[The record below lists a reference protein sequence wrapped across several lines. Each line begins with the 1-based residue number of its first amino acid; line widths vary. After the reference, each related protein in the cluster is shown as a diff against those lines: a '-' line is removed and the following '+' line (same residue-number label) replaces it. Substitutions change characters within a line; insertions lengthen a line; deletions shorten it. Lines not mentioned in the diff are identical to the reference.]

1 MPYTNIPRRLWPKM
15 ERCTKRVGAD
25 GNDKAASIAICYTS
39 IMSKRKEAAHRRMA
53 SGITS
58 TKAPKYDARAGQV
71 IAGNLARGGDGKFTR
86 ADGSAASGR
95 EVVTALTK
103 KPKAGK
109 RGAAKVTDAQVD
121 ATAQKVGLQ
130 AGDAKTLASFAKGG
144 QMDDATASRLEKAGM
159 VERGKDG
166 ALRFTGAGRS
176 ATRALQRGDERGA
189 ADAVSRA
196 RDTQSKR
203 EEAQAKREQA
213 AAVRA
218 ERATQRAGTRQ
229 SRENTRAN
237 ADAKRNNEE
246 KAKVVNRLEE
256 IETLANQRGD
266 TMTPLQRTQ
275 SINRLEELATRL
287 EKAGGDE
294 ATAKRIETL
303 RRQLTGEDAPVEPP
317 ANVTP
322 IKEVKASSSSFEVF
336 KAGDAYRWLAV
347 TTNAYK
353 DGDGEIVSTEALE
366 ADAERMSESGEF
378 GPLRWWHVGRVE
390 YPRPLDWTSA
400 KAGKGI
406 DIGTADYAAVLG
418 RMRIEGGTIAKEYA
432 EAVMQNPQDYQLSIG
447 FAHPISEPA
456 AGVFKQIRTFERSL
470 LPRGKAANPFTSI
483 QIQQESDMASMQ
495 EKVKSLADRFFG
507 GDVAKAEAL
516 ASEVI
521 AQSKEI
527 EGAGVAFKAE
537 GETAKAEESKATEVK
552 AEEVKADA
560 EMDMAEGETPE
571 ADDTGDGA
579 PFVGDMTPD
588 EFAQLIAGA
597 IAKAIA
603 PLMGQMNEATAA
615 AQAVQKEL
623 STTKE
628 ASGKAIVALDQ
639 RVKELEGDAPGAK
652 GFRASQAKETLKE
665 SPPAQPASE
674 DDIARLASWLVQPA
688 QAA

>member
-1 MPYTNIPRRLWPKM
+1 
-15 ERCTKRVGAD
+15 
-25 GNDKAASIAICYTS
+25 
-39 IMSKRKEAAHRRMA
+39 
-53 SGITS
+53 
-58 TKAPKYDARAGQV
+58 
-71 IAGNLARGGDGKFTR
+71 
-86 ADGSAASGR
+86 
-95 EVVTALTK
+95 
-103 KPKAGK
+103 
-109 RGAAKVTDAQVD
+109 
-121 ATAQKVGLQ
+121 
-130 AGDAKTLASFAKGG
+130 
-144 QMDDATASRLEKAGM
+144 
-159 VERGKDG
+159 
-166 ALRFTGAGRS
+166 
-176 ATRALQRGDERGA
+176 
-189 ADAVSRA
+189 
-196 RDTQSKR
+196 
-203 EEAQAKREQA
+203 
-213 AAVRA
+213 
-218 ERATQRAGTRQ
+218 
-229 SRENTRAN
+229 
-237 ADAKRNNEE
+237 
-246 KAKVVNRLEE
+246 
-256 IETLANQRGD
+256 
-266 TMTPLQRTQ
+266 
-275 SINRLEELATRL
+275 
-287 EKAGGDE
+287 
-294 ATAKRIETL
+294 L
-303 RRQLTGEDAPVEPP
+303 RRQLTGEDAGENTGDATEPS

-322 IKEVKASSSSFEVF
+322 IKEAKASSSSRSSFEVF

-366 ADAERMSESGEF
+366 ADAERMSDTGEY
-378 GPLRWWHVGRVE
+378 GPLRWWHVGKVE

-400 KAGKGI
+400 KAGRGI
-406 DIGTADYAAVLG
+406 DIGTTDYAAVIG
-418 RMRIEGGTIAKEYA
+418 RMRIEGGTIEKEFA
-432 EAVMQNPQDYQLSIG
+432 EAVMRNPQDYQLSIG

-537 GETAKAEESKATEVK
+537 GETAKAEETKATEVK
-552 AEEVKADA
+552 AEEVKA
-560 EMDMAEGETPE
+560 EGDMAEVVDETDVE
-571 ADDTGDGA
+571 ETDSAT
-579 PFVGDMTPD
+579 FVGDMTPD

-603 PLMGQMNEATAA
+603 PLMGQMDEAKAA

-623 STTKE
+623 STSKE

-674 DDIARLASWLVQPA
+674 DDIARLASWLVKPT